1 MFGLRRGSGDMDRSR
16 WSVRGSRCCGS
27 SPCRIVNVDDDDGMF
42 VSVPSRGCS
51 VLASNSDC
59 SWSAVV
65 RMVSRVVRVSFGSR
79 LWANVHFGLSQI
91 PVRQFLHVVGPD
103 MIFGIEVPNS
113 GAISRRSCVCECAS

>member
-1 MFGLRRGSGDMDRSR
+1 M
-16 WSVRGSRCCGS
+16 
-27 SPCRIVNVDDDDGMF
+27 NVDDDDGMF

-51 VLASNSDC
+51 VLESNSDC

-91 PVRQFLHVVGPD
+91 PVRQFLHVVGPE